1 MKPITFWGVAKKD
14 GTVTPGRAWP
24 SRTPGLAVARY
35 FEPDGPWTVVHLS
48 SGTSLG
54 WTYPSP
60 EAALAL
66 TVALAP
72 FADWTLPGTVLTG
85 TPGLDQM
92 VALFAGITGG
102 ELQAADPHPEWFL
115 DNRKAS

>member
-1 MKPITFWGVAKKD
+1 MKPITYVRVEKTD
-14 GTVTPGRAWP
+14 GATARGRAWP

-35 FEPDGPWTVVHLS
+35 TEPDGPWTVVHLS

-54 WTYPSP
+54 YTYPSP

-72 FADWTLPGTVLTG
+72 FADWTLPGRVLTG

-102 ELQAADPHPEWFL
+102 ELQAADHHPEWFL